1 MSATGMTSTATFR
14 DPTTRWRDE
23 YRRLRNTDRDA
34 IPDVLGPPEV
44 FSDTVGCTAQ
54 RREYGH
60 IVPDEE
66 TGPNSRAVAN
76 RLRLSCAGWRTVPTA
91 DEFHRAV
98 HEPKNSRRER
108 AILLTWYH
116 EADTAEQLEARL
128 EGAYSWRQLVRALH
142 RVGLSRGAGARRL
155 NRFAQR

>member
-54 RREYGH
+54 RREYG
-60 IVPDEE
+60 
-66 TGPNSRAVAN
+66 T
-76 RLRLSCAGWRTVPTA
+76 
-91 DEFHRAV
+91 HR
-98 HEPKNSRRER
+98 SRRGDR
-108 AILLTWYH
+108 
-116 EADTAEQLEARL
+116 AEQPGGSQSPTVELRGMANSPHRRRVPPC
-128 EGAYSWRQLVRALH
+128 GTRAQEQQAGKSNPAD
-142 RVGLSRGAGARRL
+142 VVPRGRYGRAAGSTP
-155 NRFAQR
+155 